1 MTSKVVLFQLRGES
15 RALFLAAI
23 DQILMAPQVFRLPL
37 LPSNF
42 EGVFLHKGQMI
53 PVLTPGCLG
62 AAARSFP
69 AQAPA
74 YFIVCTT
81 EFGPVGLPADRV
93 IRIVGQATGQLEVA
107 DSGDDAAGLFCFEGE
122 RYPLVKLET
131 LLGLQPCNQG

>member
-23 DQILMAPQVFRLPL
+23 DQISMAPQVFRLPL

-42 EGVFLHKGQMI
+42 EGVFLHKGQVT
-53 PVLTPGCLG
+53 PVLTPDCWS
-62 AAARSFP
+62 AAVGSFP
-69 AQAPA
+69 TQAPA

-81 EFGPVGLPADRV
+81 EFGQVGLPADRV
-93 IRIVGQATGQLEVA
+93 IRIVALTTGHLEVA
-107 DSGDDAAGLFCFEGE
+107 DSADPAGIFCFEGE